1 VTLSLKRMS
10 KTNPPEQK
18 RQIQVIKAD
27 KTEQHHARDHA
38 IGLMRSL
45 AKMYPKEAKD
55 VVREVVGCGVK

>member
-1 VTLSLKRMS
+1 MN
-10 KTNPPEQK
+10 KTNPPDLPQK

-27 KTEQHHARDHA
+27 KTEQHHAREHA

-55 VVREVVGCGVK
+55 VVREVVGCVK